1 MFIQAAKQMAF
12 NFKLQQLFNY
22 KKQKFTHDQK
32 MTSYYI
38 VYNFTANLKPLEI
51 IQSFQRNFQKK
62 ETLFKMSYHEKN
74 FGQQEKPLITVG

>member
-1 MFIQAAKQMAF
+1 MFIQAAKQVAF
-12 NFKLQQLFNY
+12 NFKLQQMFNY

-51 IQSFQRNFQKK
+51 IQSFQRNGEERKHFLRWAIMKK
-62 ETLFKMSYHEKN
+62 TSDNKKN
-74 FGQQEKPLITVG
+74 P